1 MRRLWVSLISGVLV
15 GVGCARQNRIGFQER
30 AFFTHEGLPRPRL
43 LGLSAD
49 TLPKIEEGPP
59 YYRDELGYVYRL
71 TERVDSLEVWIEYY
85 IGSGGEIRT
94 VSFTY
99 ETPKFRVLTKRY
111 QDWRSFLQGVY
122 GMSQGHVGHE
132 VWQTAEG
139 QRVRLVLS
147 PERRYLQVSF
157 SLLSQE

>member
-1 MRRLWVSLISGVLV
+1 V
-15 GVGCARQNRIGFQER
+15 
-30 AFFTHEGLPRPRL
+30 PRPKL

-49 TLPKIEEGPP
+49 TLPKIEEGAP

-71 TERVDSLEVWIEYY
+71 TERADSLEVWIEYY
-85 IGSGGEIRT
+85 IGSGGGIRT

-111 QDWRSFLQGVY
+111 QDWRNFLQGVY
-122 GMSQGHVGHE
+122 GVSQGHVGHE

-157 SLLSQE
+157 SLPSQE